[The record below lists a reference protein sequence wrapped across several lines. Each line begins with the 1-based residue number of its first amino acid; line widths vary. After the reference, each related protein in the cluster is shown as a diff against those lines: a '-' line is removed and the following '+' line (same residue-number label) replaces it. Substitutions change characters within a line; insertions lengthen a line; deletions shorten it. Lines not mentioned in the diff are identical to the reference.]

1 MENSVE
7 KVENTVGKPASFS
20 QNRWK
25 TMWKVWITAFENVDF
40 THFSTFLPVENTVF
54 VNYLT
59 IAVGLCQVFFCY
71 KKWEFL
77 LKI

>member
-1 MENSVE
+1 
-7 KVENTVGKPASFS
+7 
-20 QNRWK
+20 
-25 TMWKVWITAFENVDF
+25 MWKVWITAFENVDF
-40 THFSTFLPVENTVF
+40 THFSTFLSVENTVF

-59 IAVGLCQVFFCY
+59 IVLGLCQVFFCY

>member
-1 MENSVE
+1 
-7 KVENTVGKPASFS
+7 
-20 QNRWK
+20 
-25 TMWKVWITAFENVDF
+25 MWKVWITAFENVDF
-40 THFSTFLPVENTVF
+40 THFSTFLLVENTVF

-77 LKI
+77 LKF